1 MNSVVIASKLE
12 SLRRCLD
19 RITSK
24 KPESLDQLLGN
35 IDLQDI
41 LALNLERSIQLC
53 VDIAN
58 HILSTLDDSPA
69 MSMAESFER
78 LSEKEI
84 ISEELAANLRRA
96 VGFRNLSVHAY
107 DKIDWNLVWTNFESD
122 LGDLVNFVEI
132 IETKYIL

>member
-1 MNSVVIASKLE
+1 
-12 SLRRCLD
+12 
-19 RITSK
+19 
-24 KPESLDQLLGN
+24 
-35 IDLQDI
+35 
-41 LALNLERSIQLC
+41 
-53 VDIAN
+53 
-58 HILSTLDDSPA
+58 

-78 LSEKEI
+78 LSDNEI
-84 ISEELAANLRRA
+84 ISKEMAGNLRRA